1 MVCPF
6 REGGAAVGSDY
17 GWSQLN
23 GVYAMLCSAMWA
35 WYRLG
40 HDVMRAKAARA
51 LKDVYGYEL
60 HLNGGGCPWRLPGV
74 DMDRAKAM
82 MAALGLDPARFD
94 GNAVALARLLDGSR
108 MITPPTRAGP
118 AWWSSSTTRS
128 AGSRPTGTRCW
139 TGG

>member
-60 HLNGGGCPWRLPGV
+60 HLNARRLPVAAARGGC
-74 DMDRAKAM
+74 RA
-82 MAALGLDPARFD
+82 
-94 GNAVALARLLDGSR
+94 
-108 MITPPTRAGP
+108 
-118 AWWSSSTTRS
+118 
-128 AGSRPTGTRCW
+128 W
-139 TGG
+139 TWIGRRR

>member
-51 LKDVYGYEL
+51 L
-60 HLNGGGCPWRLPGV
+60 NG
-74 DMDRAKAM
+74 
-82 MAALGLDPARFD
+82 F
-94 GNAVALARLLDGSR
+94 
-108 MITPPTRAGP
+108 
-118 AWWSSSTTRS
+118 
-128 AGSRPTGTRCW
+128 
-139 TGG
+139 